1 MKKRSAKQS
10 ERVSGGYTALPWAVS
25 DSTAFKGCSYA
36 AKALLLEIAR
46 QHNGCNNG
54 HLQAS
59 FKWLKSRGWTSSSVV
74 QRARKMLEDRGLIVR
89 TRQGGFGIGP
99 SRYAVTWHVITN
111 FQGLDI
117 TRAGYHPGAWA
128 MLDRPDIS
136 IMQSSGRIS
145 TVPEAKLVQP
155 AAVSLQGSI
164 MA

>member
-1 MKKRSAKQS
+1 MKRSSKKS
-10 ERVSGGYTALPWAVS
+10 ERVSGGYTAFPWAVS
-25 DSTAFKGCSYA
+25 DSTAFQGCSHA
-36 AKALLLEIAR
+36 AKALLLDIAR
-46 QHNGCNNG
+46 QHDGSNNG
-54 HLQAS
+54 HLHAS

-99 SRYAVTWHVITN
+99 SRYAVTWHAITN

-117 TRAGYHPGAWA
+117 TRAGYHQGAWA
-128 MLDRPDIS
+128 MLDKPIIS
-136 IMQSSGRIS
+136 SQQFSGRIS